1 MCVAWM
7 SCFFGVSVMAD
18 QVTLKNGDRQ
28 TESIVKSDAKTLLI
42 KTEFAGE
49 VSVQW
54 EAVSAMVSS
63 QPLHLA

>member
-1 MCVAWM
+1 
-7 SCFFGVSVMAD
+7 MAD